1 MAPLPMSEGHRNS
14 TRSKPSFS
22 RIHPAGQNDGD
33 PPPDYTS
40 RIGPAQI
47 SQLLGQHVA
56 SLQVGR
62 QKNVRLSGNRR
73 MDAFDESSFFADIV
87 VLGEGDR
94 GRVTEI
100 GLRSTRIKRLD
111 GILVSIP
118 TPV

>member
-1 MAPLPMSEGHRNS
+1 MMGTRAPRN
-14 TRSKPSFS
+14 
-22 RIHPAGQNDGD
+22 
-33 PPPDYTS
+33 YTS

-47 SQLLGQHVA
+47 SELLGQHVA

-100 GLRSTRIKRLD
+100 NLRSTRIKRLD

-118 TPV
+118 NASIANMKIINESAPRWPNVRLVCP